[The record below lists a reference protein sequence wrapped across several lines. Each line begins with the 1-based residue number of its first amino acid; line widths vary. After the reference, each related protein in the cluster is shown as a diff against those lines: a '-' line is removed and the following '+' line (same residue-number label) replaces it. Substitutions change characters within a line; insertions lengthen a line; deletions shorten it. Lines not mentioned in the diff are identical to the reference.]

1 MLGSWATGEVSL
13 GMGELNGD
21 NELSGDNGGAIPT
34 DGPCASFAVTVLTV
48 GVNRVGTEKS
58 IFPGGG

>member
-1 MLGSWATGEVSL
+1 
-13 GMGELNGD
+13 MGELNGD

-34 DGPCASFAVTVLTV
+34 DGPFASFAVTVLTV
-48 GVNRVGTEKS
+48 GVNRAGKEGS